1 MTVWGT
7 SQNDYENKL
16 AYILKPRS
24 HRTRGVASRREAL
37 TRFDARRHSRYERG
51 WLYKNTK
58 QRHHDIISYTVWW
71 QTEVQECE

>member
-51 WLYKNTK
+51 L
-58 QRHHDIISYTVWW
+58 I
-71 QTEVQECE
+71 VQEH